1 MSYLY
6 RESPTSCC
14 PCSHRHTLP
23 TIMTEYK
30 AIELLARKL
39 AGEATPEELA
49 ELDRLL
55 TMHPEAT
62 FYAELLMQVWQEG
75 KDNQDTPSEKN
86 WQQHIARLQP
96 AFTTAPGAS
105 AIEETEAAYAM
116 PTPFYKRRAMRLAL
130 FLLLPFIVAGG
141 MYIVLTRSSHRA
153 VAARQEHNIELYAE
167 MGSRK
172 IARLPDGTKV
182 WLNAGSR
189 LRYDTGM
196 NQRDTRSVT
205 LSGEAFFDVV
215 KNKEKPFVIHTG
227 KVAIRVLGT
236 AFNVRA
242 YPGERLTE
250 ATLMRGSIELTVTS
264 RPYQKI
270 ILKPDEKFA
279 LIEDAPASSASAD
292 IHPAAPA
299 NSNTQNAEKL
309 IIQDIK
315 PVNIADKEYVE
326 EVSWTENEFV
336 FKSETFDELLPRM
349 ERWFNVQIDM
359 NNPALKDYH
368 FTGVFHKETID
379 EVLSGLQMIK
389 PFKYKITNNH
399 VLIN

>member
-1 MSYLY
+1 
-6 RESPTSCC
+6 
-14 PCSHRHTLP
+14 
-23 TIMTEYK
+23 MTEYK

-49 ELDRLL
+49 ELDQLL
-55 TMHPEAT
+55 TTQPEAI

-75 KDNQDTPSEKN
+75 KDKTETPSEKN

-96 AFTTAPGAS
+96 AFARPPASFDKLRAGAEGEPELLAFAGDSLTAQV
-105 AIEETEAAYAM
+105 
-116 PTPFYKRRAMRLAL
+116 PFYKRRLVRLAL
-130 FLLLPFIVAGG
+130 LLFLPLVVAAGIY
-141 MYIVLTRSSHRA
+141 YISTRSAARA
-153 VAARQEHNIELYAE
+153 LAARQEHNIELYAE
-167 MGSRK
+167 MGARK

-215 KNKEKPFVIHTG
+215 KNREKPFVIHTG

-250 ATLMRGSIELTVTS
+250 ATLIRGSIELTVTS

-270 ILKPDEKFA
+270 ILKPNEKFA
-279 LIEDAPASSASAD
+279 LIEDTPSKHTPAG
-292 IHPAAPA
+292 IHPAVPA
-299 NSNTQNAEKL
+299 GVNAQNAEKL
-309 IIQDIK
+309 IIQDIQ
-315 PVNIADKEYVE
+315 PVHIADKEYVE
-326 EVSWTENEFV
+326 EVSWTDNEFV
-336 FKSETFDELLPRM
+336 FQNETLEELLPRM
-349 ERWFNVQIDM
+349 ERWFNVRMEI
-359 NNPALKDYH
+359 NNPALKEYH

-379 EVLSGLQMIK
+379 EALAGMQMIQ